1 MCQSIMCTTQQPKDN
16 QPNLKMSKGPKQ
28 VFSQRKY
35 TNGQQ
40 IREKM
45 PNIISHEGN
54 LNPNHNETPLSHPLE
69 DYNVGEKR
77 KKERKEK
84 ERKGK

>member
-1 MCQSIMCTTQQPKDN
+1 MYQNIKCATQQPKDN
-16 QPNLKMSKGPKQ
+16 QPNLKMSKGSKQ

-40 IREKM
+40 IHEKM
-45 PNIISHEGN
+45 PYIISHEGN

-69 DYNVGEKR
+69 DYNVGG
-77 KKERKEK
+77 KKKEK